1 MIPTQYVNLTN
12 HEVMVKLSQ
21 TAFKSEDGNVY
32 LAMDPIEVS
41 DIIQEVRNR
50 FELFDTYINSLKD
63 YLIAKAK
70 ECGDAATQS
79 VRFHTINEIYEDL
92 FQERMPNTN
101 PYILKEERNE

>member
-1 MIPTQYVNLTN
+1 MIPTKYVNLTN
-12 HEVMVKLSQ
+12 QEVMDKLSQ

-32 LAMDPIEVS
+32 LAMDPIGVS

-70 ECGDAATQS
+70 ECGDAATQR

-92 FQERMPNTN
+92 FQERMPNSN
-101 PYILKEERNE
+101 PYMKGGGK